1 MFKRTLQELRYR
13 RRLRK
18 LQRAYYE
25 AEEPND
31 VVVGDYLAILKEA
44 RHGTGERIRALHA
57 GAGGHYIDGWIN
69 VDFPGAG
76 PIDVAADLAF
86 SLPFRD
92 ESLTLI
98 HSEDFIEHID
108 LAAGKRFISE
118 AYRVL
123 KRGGVTRILTPD
135 LRRIVQRVYIERDA
149 RHIRWCKTYLDAS
162 SPCESL
168 NMHLRMNG
176 DHRFLYDEEQL
187 VTLMRDAGFKV
198 RSATW
203 NRSTVPA
210 LRFLDLRDFGLNLAL
225 EAVK

>member
-1 MFKRTLQELRYR
+1 RGRRGDGGRGDAATRLRWLPRFTLTMASGDEEHGDEDDTKLHSEFILRFLRVFKRTLQELRYR

-31 VVVGDYLAILKEA
+31 
-44 RHGTGERIRALHA
+44 
-57 GAGGHYIDGWIN
+57 
-69 VDFPGAG
+69 
-76 PIDVAADLAF
+76 
-86 SLPFRD
+86 
-92 ESLTLI
+92 
-98 HSEDFIEHID
+98 FIEHID

-123 KRGGVTRILTPD
+123 TRGGVMRILTPD

-176 DHRFLYDEEQL
+176 DHRFLYDE
-187 VTLMRDAGFKV
+187 
-198 RSATW
+198 
-203 NRSTVPA
+203 
-210 LRFLDLRDFGLNLAL
+210 
-225 EAVK
+225 